1 MVLDLVHLVQLA
13 GPSMLKDIFNRTK
26 FQGPFAVDQ
35 VSYDILGRTKC
46 LASPLNRAHHGIKPL

>member
-13 GPSMLKDIFNRTK
+13 GPSMLKDIFDRTK

-35 VSYDILGRTKC
+35 VSYDILGRTKLSC
-46 LASPLNRAHHGIKPL
+46 KSS